1 MPNLPMLVRQALLG
15 LVVGLPLIV
24 VIYAVV
30 MGGAALLATL
40 GDAGGALALRWVGF
54 VLACLFAA
62 GAMVL
67 LLVLGWERIS
77 HPEDQ
82 E

>member
-1 MPNLPMLVRQALLG
+1 MPDVSLLLRRFLVG
-15 LVVGLPLIV
+15 LVIGLPLV
-24 VIYAVV
+24 VVVYAVV

-54 VLACLFAA
+54 VLASLFLV
-62 GAMVL
+62 GALVL
-67 LLVLGWERIS
+67 LLLLGWERIL
-77 HPEDQ
+77 PRDE